1 MVGLTTLFVVVVDKS
16 SVAVDRAFALL
27 LIAAQL
33 ISPVGWVY
41 YLWLAVVPVTAVAL
55 GERVRL
61 PRSAI
66 GRSLLV
72 IPLAGFFSPIT
83 APYYF
88 EPSVLA
94 TVTLGSVYFWATIT
108 LWGHLT
114 FSGVARAA
122 KTCANLHSS
131 ALNLRLPGLNSRFA
145 IDA

>member
-1 MVGLTTLFVVVVDKS
+1 MTIFVVVVDKS
-16 SVAVDRAFALL
+16 SAATDRAFAVL

-55 GERVRL
+55 GQDRVRF

-72 IPLAGFFSPIT
+72 VPLAGFFLPIT

-108 LWGHLT
+108 LWGCLT
-114 FSGVARAA
+114 INGRARADQ
-122 KTCANLHSS
+122 
-131 ALNLRLPGLNSRFA
+131 NLREPSLFRTKSAAPQPKYA
-145 IDA
+145 IRD